1 MNTLTIELTNQKAY
15 KLLKDLEELN
25 LIKVI
30 NDSTKIS
37 ALRNQIKSPMNAG
50 TIDEQLNHLR
60 AEWQRDSI
68 NTII

>member
-60 AEWQRDSI
+60 AEWQRDI
-68 NTII
+68 

>member
-37 ALRNQIKSPMNAG
+37 ALRNKIKSPMNAG

-60 AEWQRDSI
+60 AEWQRDI
-68 NTII
+68 